1 MFISFRS
8 SHGARTFRHHGRSF
22 VFIKCIVKKS
32 IFLAQCSRKC
42 GLYVESPAGVGF
54 STDSSSSSSSDA
66 TFATRTLA
74 FLDHFLESHPRFQ
87 SSSVWLSGESYAG
100 HYVTYLATEMLSRKD
115 TSTISANLVGFM
127 IGNAVTDDTF
137 KYDGGSQFRTL
148 YQHDFI
154 SDRAYSAVQTH
165 CADTCNPW
173 SNGFTSACPS
183 CSSALRSAKI
193 DITVYNLYVLLQ
205 KTSLFNNLY
214 ADVCRGRRRR
224 QLEALIRH
232 RERRTYCIFRR
243 GRQQQHTTINNVTC
257 RRHRVLIMMYVLH

>member
-1 MFISFRS
+1 MFS
-8 SHGARTFRHHGRSF
+8 
-22 VFIKCIVKKS
+22 
-32 IFLAQCSRKC
+32 
-42 GLYVESPAGVGF
+42 
-54 STDSSSSSSSDA
+54 
-66 TFATRTLA
+66 
-74 FLDHFLESHPRFQ
+74 
-87 SSSVWLSGESYAG
+87 
-100 HYVTYLATEMLSRKD
+100 HYVTRLATEMLSRKD

-173 SNGFTSACPS
+173 SNGFTSSCPS
-183 CSSALRSAKI
+183 CSSALRSAKSEAGLTAK
-193 DITVYNLYVLLQ
+193 DITVY
-205 KTSLFNNLY
+205 NLY

-232 RERRTYCIFRR
+232 REGGRTAFLDEDDNNNNNNKQRDLQETSCTDNEVRSALNDPCTENHVTTYLRRSDVREALHVSDSHSWKSCSSGSYAYTES
-243 GRQQQHTTINNVTC
+243 
-257 RRHRVLIMMYVLH
+257 VLNLYVVFDFLSDF